1 MNRFY
6 LKQAMSP
13 KKPLV
18 QQRRIYNQLIP
29 ARIIRRRTA
38 FNRLFEAI
46 LKNFQ
51 GIYKSSVKADPNR
64 IIFSSVVFG
73 TSLKV
78 VDATAK
84 FLKSIKLTTQA
95 RAILTGCLEFTNI
108 FKVC

>member
-18 QQRRIYNQLIP
+18 QQRRIYNQLTP

-38 FNRLFEAI
+38 FNRIFTPI
-46 LKNFQ
+46 LKTFQ

-73 TSLKV
+73 TS
-78 VDATAK
+78 
-84 FLKSIKLTTQA
+84 
-95 RAILTGCLEFTNI
+95 
-108 FKVC
+108 